1 MCRGGGHR
9 LRLPLLRLHPRRESV
24 PPCAGLRGAAPARA
38 AHAAARPGGRRG
50 HRRVE
55 RARPPAWELPSV
67 LTPAHS
73 APRYTAFELSTHPQ
87 EICEN
92 TVDVRHLAPLH
103 HFINPSLRDPVADKH
118 VFSHWLCAGRRYPP
132 FGTRMTDVRITLHG
146 LGFFNVN
153 VQIPGLGLTLDA
165 MFYPTPVDPWRVR
178 MYLAS
183 SVAFTPPAG
192 KLPPRMLL
200 QLSQAANLLNHRT
213 LANDAARDFFI
224 WDSKRYTEPPSLAKG
239 DGPIG
244 TFRKWAK
251 QFY

>member
-1 MCRGGGHR
+1 M
-9 LRLPLLRLHPRRESV
+9 
-24 PPCAGLRGAAPARA
+24 
-38 AHAAARPGGRRG
+38 
-50 HRRVE
+50 E